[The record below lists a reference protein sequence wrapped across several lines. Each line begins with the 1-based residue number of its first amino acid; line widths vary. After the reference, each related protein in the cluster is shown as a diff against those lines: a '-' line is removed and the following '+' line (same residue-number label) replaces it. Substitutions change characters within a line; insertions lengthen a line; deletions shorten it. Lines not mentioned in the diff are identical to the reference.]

1 MILFHWNGLST
12 CENHATGDGVVMARD
27 VEEAR
32 ATLRASL
39 EAWAAENREYV
50 WLHGDEEDRAEIQ
63 AKIDADVAS
72 EPIVLATSSAAGVIV
87 RGSE

>member
-63 AKIDADVAS
+63 AKIDADDVAS
-72 EPIVLATSSAAGVIV
+72 TMGSDATSAAGVIV